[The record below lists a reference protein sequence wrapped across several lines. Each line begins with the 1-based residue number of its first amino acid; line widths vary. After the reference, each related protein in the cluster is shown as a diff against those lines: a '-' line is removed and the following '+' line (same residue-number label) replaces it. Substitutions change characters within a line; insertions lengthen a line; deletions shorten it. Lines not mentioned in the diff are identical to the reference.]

1 MASADIPDAS
11 LVLRGFE
18 EADIAAAQA
27 ISAAVGWPHRRED
40 WQMAWRLGS
49 GIVAESDGAVIGT
62 ALAWPYGS
70 GLATIGL
77 VTVAPAH
84 QKRGLGRAMMH
95 RLLASLGDR
104 RLVLHA
110 TRAGLPLYRELG
122 FRPVGAIRQCDGAT
136 FHGDPIMLPPGER
149 LRPMVRSDLGALAAL
164 DQEAFGAPRE
174 ALIAALMAEARGV
187 VLDRAGQPAGFAML
201 RRFGRGQ
208 VIGPVVATDA
218 RMARA
223 LIGHWLG
230 SQQGML
236 LRLDVPE
243 ESGLAPWLQG
253 LGFTVS
259 EPVEAMMRGP
269 LLPPAGVMRRFA
281 LVSQALG

>member
-1 MASADIPDAS
+1 MADADTPDGS
-11 LVLRGFE
+11 LVLRGFA

-40 WQMAWRLGS
+40 WRMAWRLGS
-49 GIVAESDGAVIGT
+49 GIVAEWDGAVIGT
-62 ALAWPYGS
+62 ALAWPYG
-70 GLATIGL
+70 GDLATIGL

-95 RLLASLGDR
+95 RLLPPLGDR
-104 RLVLHA
+104 RLMLHA
-110 TRAGLPLYRELG
+110 TKAGMPLYRELG
-122 FRPVGAIRQCDGAT
+122 FRPVGAIRQCEGT
-136 FHGDPIMLPPGER
+136 SFRSGPIMLPPDER
-149 LRPMVRSDLGALAAL
+149 LRPMVRSDLGRLVML
-164 DQEAFGAPRE
+164 DEEAFGAPRG
-174 ALIAALMAEARGV
+174 ALVAALLSEARGV

-201 RRFGRGQ
+201 RRFGRGH
-208 VIGPVVATDA
+208 VIGPVVAPDMRTA
-218 RMARA
+218 QA

-253 LGFTVS
+253 FGFTVS

-269 LLPPAGVMRRFA
+269 QLPPAGVMRRFA